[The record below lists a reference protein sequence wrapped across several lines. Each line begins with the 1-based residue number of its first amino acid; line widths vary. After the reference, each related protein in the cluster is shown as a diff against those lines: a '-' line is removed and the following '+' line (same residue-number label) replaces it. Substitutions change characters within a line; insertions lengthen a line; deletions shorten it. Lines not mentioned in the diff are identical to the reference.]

1 VNNEN
6 TVRCF
11 NFGNF
16 TLDVEKRLLLR
27 DGEPV
32 PLTPKAFDTLALLVR
47 RSGHVVSKDELLEEI
62 WADAFVEE
70 STIAQNVFTLRK
82 ALGQNPAEK
91 QFIETV
97 PKHGYRFI
105 ADVTA
110 IDGATHAGPENGRQ
124 RAAHHVIGGEKI
136 GGAEISEPETGNTEI
151 GKAETG
157 HAEFGDAETG
167 KVETVDAARGDAQA
181 NGNEEGVSATVN
193 VTADAASNLPT
204 ASRGDV
210 HVAKQPARSNF
221 PTKFLAP
228 VLLLVAVGVA
238 VGLFRF
244 TRINKAASDF
254 AALSPHTRTTQLTN
268 TGQVLRAAVSPDG
281 KYIAYIQSERGQES
295 LWVRQVKIAGGI
307 QVVPPAGDRFV
318 GITFSPDSNSIFYVK
333 YGKDLA
339 MSGLYQAP
347 VLGGAAR
354 RILADIDS
362 QISFAPDKKHFA
374 FVSNDLSR
382 KESRLIIANTDNSEQ
397 RHLAVHPSVHWTT
410 DGAPAWSPDGK
421 VIIRQARSE
430 TSDSANTKTH
440 LVEVRVA
447 DGRQTI
453 LNTQQWDA
461 IQAIEWLADGT
472 GLIVAARDNTS
483 LLAHQL
489 WQIDYPGGDTR
500 AITKDSNSYSSAS
513 VTADM
518 KSLVTILHR
527 RIANLWVVP
536 RDRVSDAARILSG
549 NSKDLGWLLGVEW
562 LRDGR
567 IIYGSTA
574 SGKEDIWLMNADGSN
589 QKQLTTTAGANF
601 EPTVSADGRIMVYA
615 SKAADGSTHLWK
627 MNLDNG
633 ESVQLTN
640 GAYDLRPD
648 ISPDGRWVAY
658 MSITKSM
665 ATVWKT
671 SIDGSGAPIQLSD
684 KLSSVPRVSPD
695 GRFIACFYRPQV
707 SAYSKLAIIPSDGG
721 EPVKVFD
728 RSPTIIVEAGIQ
740 WTPDGRALTFVD
752 NRDGVSNIWLQPLDG
767 SPPKQ
772 LTNFTSET
780 IFRFAWSPD
789 GKMFVA
795 ERGTEIGDIVLINK

>member
-6 TVRCF
+6 EARRF
-11 NFGNF
+11 YFGNF
-16 TLDVEKRLLLR
+16 TLDLERRLLLR
-27 DGEPV
+27 EGEPV

-47 RSGHVVSKDELLEEI
+47 RSGHVVGKDELLEEI

-82 ALGQNPAEK
+82 ALGQNHGENK
-91 QFIETV
+91 FIETV

-105 ADVTA
+105 ADVKA
-110 IDGATHAGPENGRQ
+110 IGGATDADPVIRPPG
-124 RAAHHVIGGEKI
+124 AARNISVGEKI
-136 GGAEISEPETGNTEI
+136 SDAEISD
-151 GKAETG
+151 AETG
-157 HAEFGDAETG
+157 HAEIGNA
-167 KVETVDAARGDAQA
+167 ETVDAAVEDARA
-181 NGNEEGVSATVN
+181 NGNEEGDFATVN
-193 VTADAASNLPT
+193 VAADGASNPPAAGGRDLHT
-204 ASRGDV
+204 AKR
-210 HVAKQPARSNF
+210 HTRFNF
-221 PTKFLAP
+221 QTGWLAP
-228 VLLLVAVGVA
+228 SLLLLAVVVAVGFL
-238 VGLFRF
+238 LF
-244 TRINKAASDF
+244 TQTNKATSDF
-254 AALSPHTRTTQLTN
+254 AAPSPHTRTTQLTN
-268 TGQVLRAAVSPDG
+268 NGQVLRAAVSPDG
-281 KYIAYIQSERGQES
+281 KYVAYIQSERGQES

-354 RILADIDS
+354 RILQDVDS

-374 FVSNDLSR
+374 FVRNDLSR
-382 KESRLIIANTDNSEQ
+382 KESHLIIANTDNSEQ
-397 RHLAVHPSVHWTT
+397 RHLAVHPSIHWTT
-410 DGAPAWSPDGK
+410 DGAPAWSPDGEI
-421 VIIRQARSE
+421 IIRQARSE
-430 TSDSANTKTH
+430 TPDSANTKTH

-447 DGRQTI
+447 DGKQTI
-453 LNTQQWDA
+453 LNTHQWDA

-472 GLIVAARDNTS
+472 GLIVAARDNAS

-489 WQIDYPGGDTR
+489 WQVDYPGGEAR

-527 RIANLWVVP
+527 RITNLWVVP
-536 RDRVSDAARILSG
+536 RDRVSDAVRILSG

-562 LRDGR
+562 LRDGK

-601 EPTVSADGRIMVYA
+601 EPTVSADGRTMVYA

-627 MNLDNG
+627 MNLANG

-671 SIDGSGAPIQLSD
+671 SIDGSGAPIQLSE
-684 KLSSVPRVSPD
+684 KWSSVPRVSPD

-707 SAYSKLAIIPSDGG
+707 NTYSKLAIIPSDGG
-721 EPVKVFD
+721 EPVKVLD

-740 WTPDGRALTFVD
+740 WTTDGRALTFVD

-767 SPPKQ
+767 SPAKQ